1 MNKIPK
7 CVTEFDF
14 TLLLEGL
21 EEINEGIENALF
33 EAGCD
38 DCTISMRFG
47 RVYLTFSRS
56 AESFKDAV
64 LSAICNVRDSKIE
77 ASVLRVDQCDLIT
90 QSEIARRIDR
100 SRQLVNLYI
109 NGSRGPGGFPPP
121 VCNIAEG
128 APLWYWCE
136 VAYWL
141 FENNIIKEDEHR
153 DALELSVINS
163 VLELEWQREIAPDL
177 TKQITQALC
186 KC

>member
-1 MNKIPK
+1 MTNSLK
-7 CVTEFDF
+7 CLTEFEF
-14 TLLLEGL
+14 TLLLEGID
-21 EEINEGIENALF
+21 EINEEFENALF

-38 DCTISMRFG
+38 DCTISQRYG

-64 LSAICNVRDSKIE
+64 ISAISNIRDSKIS

-90 QSEIARRIDR
+90 QSEIARRIGR

-121 VCNIAEG
+121 VCNITDG
-128 APLWYWCE
+128 APLWFWCE
-136 VAYWL
+136 VAHWL
-141 FENNIIKEDEHR
+141 FENNLIKEDEHR

-163 VLELEWQREIAPDL
+163 VLEIKRQREIAPEL
-177 TKQITQALC
+177 TEQIMQALG
-186 KC
+186 KD